1 PRPRPVPGRAEDVL
15 APAAGSP
22 AGGGWFSRQGP
33 SSAVLGVTPAPA
45 ATPVTGGT
53 NERGL
58 PVRVP
63 MAQLTA
69 VTRPA
74 GPNRSARH
82 EPDPEAVGGMLSR
95 YYNGVRRAEAEET
108 TEIYLPR
115 DEGGRRQ

>member
-1 PRPRPVPGRAEDVL
+1 
-15 APAAGSP
+15 
-22 AGGGWFSRQGP
+22 GWFSRQGP
-33 SSAVLGVTPAPA
+33 APSAPGVTPVPA

-63 MAQLTA
+63 MAQLTSA
-69 VTRPA
+69 APADRPVV
-74 GPNRSARH
+74 RH

-95 YYNGVRRAEAEET
+95 LYSGVRRAEAEET
-108 TEIYLPR
+108 TEMYLPR

>member
-1 PRPRPVPGRAEDVL
+1 GGAAQHRPGRAEDVL
-15 APAAGSP
+15 TPAAAGP

-33 SSAVLGVTPAPA
+33 TASPLGVTPAPA
-45 ATPVTGGT
+45 STPVTGGT

-63 MAQLTA
+63 MAQLA
-69 VTRPA
+69 PASPADRPVM
-74 GPNRSARH
+74 RH

-95 YYNGVRRAEAEET
+95 LYSGVRRAEAEET
-108 TEIYLPR
+108 TEMYLPR